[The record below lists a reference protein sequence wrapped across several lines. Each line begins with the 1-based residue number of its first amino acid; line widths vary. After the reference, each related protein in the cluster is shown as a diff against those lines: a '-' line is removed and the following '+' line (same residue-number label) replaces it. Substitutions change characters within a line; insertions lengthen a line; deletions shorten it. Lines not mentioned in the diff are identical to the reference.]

1 MVSLK
6 KALFLCMLLSTSIA
20 KSTTYYVATNG
31 NDGNNG
37 IEQTPWKTI
46 QKAANTA
53 KAGDHVYIKRG
64 TYYNNV
70 RIANS
75 GTANNWIVFEAFPG
89 DKHLAILEGGQIDI
103 LQKSYIRISGL
114 KIQNAN
120 VITSYS
126 IHYTKLYDIFA
137 RSTIKISLVIVRPK
151 ATGSSNFDS

>member
-1 MVSLK
+1 MISLK

-37 IEQTPWKTI
+37 NEQTPWKTI

-120 VITSYS
+120 KGFHIVGPGIT
-126 IHYTKLYDIFA
+126 DITISDNHTYNTEGSGIVAWGGRIFQ
-137 RSTIKISLVIVRPK
+137 RS
-151 ATGSSNFDS
+151 